1 MKSSQISSKSHPK
14 VGNIFHLKNVV
25 FQIIAKVNIRLGL
38 ILLEY
43 LSLRTFKN
51 RPIWSHCN
59 LNLTDRLQFPWLTA
73 SMRQYSDRSI
83 ISLIDLLSLILRS
96 MNLPAS
102 TDPIS
107 LVLS

>member
-51 RPIWSHCN
+51 YLFGHTVNGQNVANRFSF
-59 LNLTDRLQFPWLTA
+59 L
-73 SMRQYSDRSI
+73 
-83 ISLIDLLSLILRS
+83 
-96 MNLPAS
+96 
-102 TDPIS
+102 
-107 LVLS
+107 